1 MGTMRALV
9 TGATGM
15 IGNAILRELVAR
27 GHKVRALVRDPL
39 RAGSVLPEE
48 VELVVGD
55 IIEPSSL
62 RSAFNGVEV
71 LFHAAGTP
79 EGWQRDPAAFDR
91 INRSGAVNMLT
102 AAAKAGVHR
111 VVYTSTMDV
120 FRPDENGVLR
130 EDQIDLDPKPT
141 AYEQSK
147 QNAMREVERFLAD
160 GLDVVQINPA
170 ATYGPAPFI
179 TGMAEFFA
187 KLLRRQVPV
196 LPPGGCALAYVDA
209 VGYAHVEAM
218 ERGRIGEQYLLACG
232 YASLRELAELTL
244 EPLRRRVPPTGPK
257 WLMGALAAASEPV
270 ARSLGVRPVI
280 ARSVLTFFDWQ
291 VRVDASKAQ
300 RELGYEPV
308 PIPQGVQRT
317 VTDLCAKIRC

>member
-1 MGTMRALV
+1 MRVLV

-27 GHKVRALVRDPL
+27 GHRVCALVRDPL

-55 IIEPSSL
+55 INEPSSL
-62 RSAFNGVEV
+62 PPAFNGTEV
-71 LFHAAGTP
+71 LFHAAGKP

-91 INRSGAVNMLT
+91 INRGGTINVLA
-102 AAAKAGVHR
+102 AAAKAGVQR

-130 EDQIDLDPKPT
+130 EEQIDPDPKPT

-147 QNAMREVERFLAD
+147 QDAMREVKRFLAG

-187 KLLRRQVPV
+187 RLLRQQVPL
-196 LPPGGCALAYVDA
+196 LPPGGCALAYADA
-209 VGYAHVEAM
+209 VGHAHVEAM
-218 ERGRIGEQYLLACG
+218 ERGRTGEQYLLACG

-244 EPLRRRVPPTGPK
+244 EPLGRKVPPTGPK
-257 WLMGALAAASEPV
+257 WLMSALAAASEPV
-270 ARSLGVRPVI
+270 ARLLGVRPLV

-291 VRVDASKAQ
+291 VHVDASKAQ
-300 RELGYEPV
+300 REFGYEPV
-308 PIPQGVQRT
+308 PIPEGVRRT
-317 VTDLCAKIRC
+317 VTDLCSKIRC